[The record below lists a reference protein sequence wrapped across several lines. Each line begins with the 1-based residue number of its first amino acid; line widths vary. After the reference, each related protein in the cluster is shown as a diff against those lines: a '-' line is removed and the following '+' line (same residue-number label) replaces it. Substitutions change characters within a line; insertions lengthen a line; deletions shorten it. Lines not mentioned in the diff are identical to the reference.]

1 MALIVLII
9 GGDKL
14 LDKNGFNL
22 WSKEYDKTVKESS
35 KQYPFDGYYDVS
47 NYVYNLVI
55 NKKSGNIL
63 DMGFGTG
70 VLTNKLYDNGANIYG
85 IDFSESMIDIAY
97 KKMPKG
103 TFIQWGFNQGI
114 PIELENKRFDYI
126 ISSYA
131 IHHLDNYN
139 KSGYII

>member
-1 MALIVLII
+1 
-9 GGDKL
+9 
-14 LDKNGFNL
+14 
-22 WSKEYDKTVKESS
+22 
-35 KQYPFDGYYDVS
+35 
-47 NYVYNLVI
+47 
-55 NKKSGNIL
+55 
-63 DMGFGTG
+63 
-70 VLTNKLYDNGANIYG
+70 
-85 IDFSESMIDIAY
+85 MIDIAY